1 MWSGTVKILQRR
13 EENTGIGRTIVLSMS
28 ATFNG
33 ANCSCSGAPA
43 AAMELLR
50 VAESR
55 NEMVL
60 AYP

>member
-1 MWSGTVKILQRR
+1 VVRDGQNLAKKRGKR
-13 EENTGIGRTIVLSMS
+13 RTIALSMS
-28 ATFNG
+28 ALFNG

>member
-1 MWSGTVKILQRR
+1 
-13 EENTGIGRTIVLSMS
+13 MS
-28 ATFNG
+28 APFNG